1 MQQGLTLARPAF
13 DIARPAVFLYL
24 RRMAG
29 DRAPSFD
36 LPLVLAAFAIG
47 RGAGTKA
54 APHVITAVPLEPS
67 ARVVRLVDPSFCAP
81 YAERLACVLPEIIEL
96 VVMAGGG
103 ELCVREPALWEFAAA
118 VRHVFTAKHAE
129 REHCFGRELGF
140 EIGREVAARGLGER
154 VAVAALHRVV
164 HGDGHGIIV
173 TCAGTKQKGPGD
185 GFND

>member
-36 LPLVLAAFAIG
+36 LPLVLAAFAAR

-67 ARVVRLVDPSFCAP
+67 ARIVRLVDPSFCAP
-81 YAERLACVLPEIIEL
+81 YAERLACVPPEIIER
-96 VVMAGGG
+96 VVVPGGG
-103 ELCVREPALWEFAAA
+103 ELCVREPALGKFAAA
-118 VRHVFTAKHAE
+118 VRHVFAAKHAE
-129 REHCFGRELGF
+129 REHFFWRELRF

-154 VAVAALHRVV
+154 IAIAALHRVV